1 MTKSPTSSAPQ
12 KKMTDRR
19 LRRSPPVPTGKGRA
33 PIGSRRSNKLPA
45 VDQRRTDAG
54 SGRSGQQAP
63 AGPPRIDRI
72 RWRNYQAIADAD
84 AKLGG
89 LTIIVGANDS
99 GKTALQRG
107 LMALAYNQTGQD
119 FIRYDQDE
127 AEIQVEIDGLIVGWR
142 KGASAEYYID
152 DGKEGHA
159 PPRTFSKLGT
169 SVPDPVADILG
180 MRVIEID
187 ATTRLTPQFRCHGDA
202 PFLLNETAT
211 KAARAL
217 SRGSRL
223 DILMTALAAQK
234 KALRDLGKKLD
245 TDAAQHG
252 RLEDRLEEFP
262 DIAAAETQAA
272 KVQESMSRIATT
284 ITGIQAAQDYGLA
297 KARVVTLQ
305 SLVKGLPDVAALVD
319 RLNVLVPAYERLER
333 ALEAQ
338 EGASEA
344 QSAAEDGW
352 GEAEAA
358 LHEFADGIDI
368 CPTCGQAVEPGML
381 LEHEDD
387 E

>member
-1 MTKSPTSSAPQ
+1 MTKSKTSSAPP
-12 KKMTDRR
+12 KKTTNRR
-19 LRRSPPVPTGKGRA
+19 LRRSPSVETRKGRA
-33 PIGSRRSNKLPA
+33 P
-45 VDQRRTDAG
+45 
-54 SGRSGQQAP
+54 SGRTGRITP
-63 AGPPRIDRI
+63 AGPPPIDRI

-84 AKLGG
+84 VALGG

-107 LMALAYNQTGQD
+107 LMALAFNQTGD
-119 FIRYDQDE
+119 KFIRYDQDE
-127 AEIQVEIDGLIVGWR
+127 AEVQVEIDGLIVGWR

-159 PPRTFSKLGT
+159 PPRTFSKLAAA
-169 SVPDPVADILG
+169 VPDDVADILG

-187 ATTRLTPQFRCHGDA
+187 ATIRLTPQFRRHGDT

-234 KALRDLGKKLD
+234 KAMRDLGKKLD
-245 TDAAQHG
+245 TDAAQHI
-252 RLEDRLEEFP
+252 RLEERLGEFP

-272 KVQESMSRIATT
+272 TVQESMRRIAAI
-284 ITGIQAAQDYGLA
+284 ITGIQAVQDYRLA

-338 EGASEA
+338 EGALEA
-344 QSAAEDGW
+344 QSDAETEA
-352 GEAEAA
+352 GEAAA
-358 LHEFADGIDI
+358 TLREFAEGIDV
-368 CPTCGQAVEPGML
+368 CPICGQAVEPDML
-381 LEHEDD
+381 LEHED
-387 E
+387 

>member
-1 MTKSPTSSAPQ
+1 MRKSQTSSAPP
-12 KKMTDRR
+12 KKTTGRR
-19 LRRSPPVPTGKGRA
+19 LHRSPPVPTGKGRA
-33 PIGSRRSNKLPA
+33 PTGSRSKLPA
-45 VDQRRTDAG
+45 VEQRRTDAG
-54 SGRSGQQAP
+54 SVGAGQQAP
-63 AGPPRIDRI
+63 VGPPPIDRI
-72 RWRNYQAIADAD
+72 RWRNYQAIADED

-107 LMALAYNQTGQD
+107 LEALAFNQTGD
-119 FIRYDQDE
+119 KFIRYDQDE
-127 AEIQVEIDGLIVGWR
+127 AEVQVEIDGLIVGWR

-159 PPRTFSKLGT
+159 PPRTFSKLGAA
-169 SVPDPVADILG
+169 VPDPVADILG

-187 ATTRLTPQFRCHGDA
+187 ATTRLTPQFRHHGDT

-245 TDAAQHG
+245 TDAAQHV
-252 RLEDRLEEFP
+252 RLEERLEEFP
-262 DIAAAETQAA
+262 DITAAETQAA
-272 KVQESMSRIATT
+272 TVQESMSRIEAT
-284 ITGIQAAQDYGLA
+284 IAGIKAAQGYRLA
-297 KARVVTLQ
+297 KARVVMLQ

-319 RLNVLVPAYERLER
+319 RLTALVPAYERLER

-338 EGASEA
+338 EGALEA
-344 QSAAEDGW
+344 QAAAEG
-352 GEAEAA
+352 GEATAGAA
-358 LHEFADGIDI
+358 LREFAEGLDT
-368 CPTCGQAVEPGML
+368 CPTCGQAVEPDMI

>member
-1 MTKSPTSSAPQ
+1 MTKSPTSSVPPKQ
-12 KKMTDRR
+12 TTNRRR
-19 LRRSPPVPTGKGRA
+19 LRRSPPVETRKGHA
-33 PIGSRRSNKLPA
+33 PIGSRSNMPA

-54 SGRSGQQAP
+54 SERTGQSAP
-63 AGPPRIDRI
+63 AGPPPIDRI

-245 TDAAQHG
+245 TDAAQHV
-252 RLEDRLEEFP
+252 RLEERLEEFP

-297 KARVVTLQ
+297 KARVVTLKL
-305 SLVKGLPDVAALVD
+305 LVDGLPDVAALVD

-358 LHEFADGIDI
+358 LHEFADSIDT